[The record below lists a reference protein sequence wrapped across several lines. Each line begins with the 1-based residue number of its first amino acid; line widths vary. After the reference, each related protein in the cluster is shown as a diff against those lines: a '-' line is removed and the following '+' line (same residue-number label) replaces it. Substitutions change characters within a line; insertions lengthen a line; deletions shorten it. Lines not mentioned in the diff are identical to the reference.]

1 MLDTFYTTA
10 DVNSLPPMLLAVRLV
25 SWKLGAVELPLD
37 ILMTSC
43 VLILMWAVILPLL
56 VKFDFHLRENSYE

>member
-1 MLDTFYTTA
+1 
-10 DVNSLPPMLLAVRLV
+10 MLLAVRLV